1 MAKDCNIKPRLP
13 IQDDF
18 RKLEETTVKAVLDYD
33 SVIQNL
39 IVNLRAKE
47 LLNSVTQRY
56 LIAEKNNALKYL
68 ADFNEEKLWEAY
80 QDVLSSDTGFSDNW
94 KGID

>member
-47 LLNSVTQRY
+47 LLNNPLIIY
-56 LIAEKNNALKYL
+56 LIY
-68 ADFNEEKLWEAY
+68 FNLFII
-80 QDVLSSDTGFSDNW
+80 VSSVVPMGFW
-94 KGID
+94 GIFSFGMEPVKCL

>member
-47 LLNSVTQRY
+47 LLNSVT
-56 LIAEKNNALKYL
+56 
-68 ADFNEEKLWEAY
+68 
-80 QDVLSSDTGFSDNW
+80 
-94 KGID
+94 